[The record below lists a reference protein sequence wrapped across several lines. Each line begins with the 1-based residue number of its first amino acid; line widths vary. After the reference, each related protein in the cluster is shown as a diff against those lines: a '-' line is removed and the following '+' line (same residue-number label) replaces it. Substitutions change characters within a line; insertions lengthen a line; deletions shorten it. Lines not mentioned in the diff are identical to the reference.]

1 MRAAS
6 SVMILKSKL
15 SRADKNLFYIGAG
28 GAQGPSQNM
37 RTDTVTEKGLTA
49 GGSCSLSPGKA

>member
-1 MRAAS
+1 
-6 SVMILKSKL
+6 MILKSKL